1 MDEDNAV
8 TAFDWRISLAETFAT
23 FSREIVE
30 HAPQL
35 VGAVILLF
43 LGWFVGHVL
52 SMGTG
57 KLIEGFDSLFRR
69 VGQPEGERQ
78 ERIRRSY
85 SVVIRKTVFWIV
97 MIFFITAAANTLGW
111 KMFSDWMNKVVLYLP
126 NLVAGLLIILIGF
139 LLSAGARAATLS
151 TAESIGVQQSSL
163 LAAIAQVVILFTAL
177 VIGVQQIGIDVGF
190 LTTLMIVVIGVFLA
204 GGVLAFSLGSATL
217 VANIIGAQSI
227 RKHCRIGEHMK
238 IGNIEGTLAEVTQT
252 AIILDTGQGR
262 TVVPAKLFLEH
273 STALSSD

>member
-1 MDEDNAV
+1 MEETTPASV
-8 TAFDWRISLAETFAT
+8 FDWRNSLAETFSAFT
-23 FSREIVE
+23 REIVE

-35 VGAVILLF
+35 IGAVILLF
-43 LGWFVGHVL
+43 LGWFVGYVL
-52 SMGTG
+52 SLGTG
-57 KLIEGFDSLFRR
+57 KIIDGFDNLYRR

-139 LLSAGARAATLS
+139 LLSMGARAATLS

-163 LAAIAQVVILFTAL
+163 LATIAQVVILFTAL

-190 LTTLMIVVIGVFLA
+190 LTTLMIVVIGIFLA
-204 GGVLAFSLGSATL
+204 GGVLAFSLGSTTL

-227 RKHCRIGEHMK
+227 RKHCRIGEHVK

-262 TVVPAKLFLEH
+262 SVVPAKLFLEH
-273 STALSSD
+273 TTALSSD